1 MLGLCCNIYQ
11 LNARKVNVAL
21 CRTNVEH
28 QRTIAAC
35 LVQSV
40 YILELDRSENREG
53 SQALANPWWEF
64 FHFKLYSKLVDDV
77 DSSIFGAIF
86 ELDLQSAEGS
96 LSKREM
102 PYYVVAFR
110 GTITKGVAFARD
122 VQLDID
128 VVRNGLHHSSRFE
141 VAVQAVEN
149 LFAAVGHSTIWL
161 SGHSLGAAMALL
173 AGKNMAKK
181 GIFLETFLFNPPYF
195 SAPIERIQDKKVK
208 HGIRFV
214 GSVITAGLAF
224 GMKVKQEMNGQQQN
238 NNRAKDPFDSLSAWL
253 PRLYV
258 NPGDHICSEYI
269 GYFEHRRNMEDI
281 GAGVIEKFAT
291 KHSMTGLFMSAMGKE
306 TEEPLHLIPSAKVIA
321 NLSPSNDFKEAHGI
335 KQWWKSDLDLKA
347 TDYRFE

>member
-1 MLGLCCNIYQ
+1 MASEREDFETSGPLHLTNFDW
-11 LNARKVNVAL
+11 
-21 CRTNVEH
+21 TNVEH
-28 QRTIAAC
+28 QRIIAAC

-40 YILELDRSENREG
+40 YILELDRYENREG

-64 FHFKLYSKLVDDV
+64 FHFKLY
-77 DSSIFGAIF
+77 I
-86 ELDLQSAEGS
+86 
-96 LSKREM
+96 
-102 PYYVVAFR
+102 AFR
-110 GTITKGVAFARD
+110 GTITKGAAFARD

-128 VVRNGLHHSSRFE
+128 VVRNGLHRSSRFE

-149 LFAAVGHSTIWL
+149 LVAAVGHSTLWL

-208 HGIRFV
+208 HGIRFA

-224 GMKVKQEMNGQQQN
+224 GMKVRQEINGQQQN
-238 NNRAKDPFDSLSAWL
+238 NNQAKDPFDALSAWL

-291 KHSMTGLFMSAMGKE
+291 KHSMTGLFMSAIGKE

-321 NLSPSNDFKEAHGI
+321 NLSPSKDFKEAHGI
-335 KQWWKSDLDLKA
+335 KQWWKSNLDLKV
-347 TDYRFE
+347 TDYRFK